1 MKRLTKKHYA
11 IIYYALNLS
20 LDNKSEKMY
29 NLINEIKDNIY
40 DKTTEKLLDKY
51 YDRLNEDLEIEN
63 F

>member
-11 IIYYALNLS
+11 IIHYALNLS

-51 YDRLNEDLEIEN
+51 YDRLNEDAEIEN